1 MFLGVI
7 SSRQS
12 KRDMMSVN
20 QGIGTSGPEKEGKG
34 KGAHDVFY

>member
-12 KRDMMSVN
+12 KRDMSVN
-20 QGIGTSGPEKEGKG
+20 QGIGTSGPEKEWKG